1 MDAANFAPLP
11 VSIASSNFHEQDPAP
26 LAKQNRRRRTGR
38 KPAAAPG
45 LPIDAALSGDPAQV
59 ADAIATVAFLAAQG
73 DKNAIERFVEQVAG
87 APLAPGIQPAG
98 QRIIARAFE
107 FGWLPTDIHEAAR
120 RRVDEFA
127 VGYLTDL
134 MAEHR
139 AGYPAESVDE
149 IWQAQL
155 DELRA
160 AVWWTSERSHVE
172 QWADRALLTAAEAIT
187 TALSALALLIQLPKL
202 EQILPLPGTGAR
214 TIPHHHVDEKT
225 LGRVRGLLAKAESTP
240 FAEEAETLS
249 AKAQELMTK
258 YAIDRALLDARRT
271 DPELPAA
278 RRIWLETPYTDAKA
292 LLIDMVIRAN
302 RARAIFVADWGFV
315 TVVGDETD
323 LDAVE
328 ILATSLLVQATRAM
342 IDNATTEESRSRH
355 YRKAFLTA
363 YASRIGELLTT
374 AAEATIADS
383 PDPTHLLPALA
394 SHQQRVDRAFDTY
407 FPTVRSRGI
416 TIRSAEGWTAGTEA
430 ADRAHF
436 DNP

>member
-1 MDAANFAPLP
+1 M
-11 VSIASSNFHEQDPAP
+11 
-26 LAKQNRRRRTGR
+26 AKQNRRRRTGR

-45 LPIDAALSGDPAQV
+45 LPVEEALSGDPAQV

-73 DKNAIERFVEQVAG
+73 NKNAIDRFVDQVTGAELAAG
-87 APLAPGIQPAG
+87 VQLAG
-98 QRIIARAFE
+98 QRIIARAFD
-107 FGWLPTDIHEAAR
+107 FGWLPADIHEAAR

-127 VGYLTDL
+127 TAYLTDL

-139 AGYPAESVDE
+139 AGFPAESVDE
-149 IWQAQL
+149 IWQSQL
-155 DELRA
+155 TELAA
-160 AVWWTSERSHVE
+160 AVWWTPAQPHLD
-172 QWADRALLTAAEAIT
+172 QWADRALLTPEEALT
-187 TALSALALLIQLPKL
+187 AALSAFALLIQLPKL
-202 EQILPLPGTGAR
+202 EQIAPLPGTR
-214 TIPHHHVDEKT
+214 RHTTHHHVDEKT
-225 LGRVRGLLAKAESTP
+225 LGRVRGLLAKAESTA

-258 YAIDRALLDARRT
+258 YAIDRALLHTEHT
-271 DPELPAA
+271 DPDLPAA

-292 LLIDMVIRAN
+292 LLIDMVTRAN

-315 TVVGDETD
+315 TVVGDDTD

-328 ILATSLLVQATRAM
+328 ILSTSLLVQATRAM
-342 IDNATTEESRSRH
+342 IDNATTEESRTRH

-363 YASRIGELLTT
+363 YATRIGELLTK
-374 AAEATIADS
+374 AAEATIADA
-383 PDPTHLLPALA
+383 PNRLLPVLA
-394 SHQQRVDRAFDTY
+394 SHQQRVDQAFNTY

-430 ADRAHF
+430 ADQARF

>member
-1 MDAANFAPLP
+1 MNR
-11 VSIASSNFHEQDPAP
+11 IA

-38 KPAAAPG
+38 TPTTAG
-45 LPIDAALSGDPAQV
+45 LPVDAALSGDPAQV

-73 DKNAIERFVEQVAG
+73 DRNAIVRFVDQVKDADLSAG
-87 APLAPGIQPAG
+87 VQLAG
-98 QRIIARAFE
+98 QRIIARAFD
-107 FGWLPTDIHEAAR
+107 FGWLPTDVHQAAR

-127 VGYLTDL
+127 TAYLTDL

-139 AGYPAESVDE
+139 ADFPTESVDE
-149 IWQAQL
+149 IWQSQL
-155 DELRA
+155 TELDA
-160 AVWWTSERSHVE
+160 TVWWTRAHPHLR
-172 QWADRALLTAAEAIT
+172 QWADRALLTAEEAL
-187 TALSALALLIQLPKL
+187 TAAMSALALLIQLPKL
-202 EQILPLPGTGAR
+202 EQITPLPGTHRR
-214 TIPHHHVDEKT
+214 TTHQHVDEKT
-225 LGRVRGLLAKAESTP
+225 LGRVRGLLAKAESTS

-258 YAIDRALLDARRT
+258 YAIDRALLHTELT
-271 DPELPAA
+271 DPDLPAA

-292 LLIDMVIRAN
+292 LLIDMVTRAN

-315 TVVGDETD
+315 TIVGDDPD

-342 IDNATTEESRSRH
+342 IDNATTEDSRSRH

-363 YASRIGELLTT
+363 YATRIGELLTEAT
-374 AAEATIADS
+374 EATIADA
-383 PDPTHLLPALA
+383 PPQLLPVLA
-394 SHQQRVDRAFDTY
+394 SHRQRVDKAFDTY

-430 ADRAHF
+430 ADQAHF
-436 DNP
+436 GSN

>member
-1 MDAANFAPLP
+1 M
-11 VSIASSNFHEQDPAP
+11 
-26 LAKQNRRRRTGR
+26 AKQNRRHRTGR
-38 KPAAAPG
+38 KPAAAPE
-45 LPIDAALSGDPAQV
+45 LPVDAARSGDLTQV
-59 ADAIATVAFLAAQG
+59 ADAIATVAFLAARG

-87 APLAPGIQPAG
+87 TELAPGIRSAG

-127 VGYLTDL
+127 IAYLTDL
-134 MAEHR
+134 MAEYR
-139 AGYPAESVDE
+139 AGFPAESVDE
-149 IWQAQL
+149 IWQSQL
-155 DELRA
+155 DELDA
-160 AVWWTSERSHVE
+160 TVWWTSERPHLE
-172 QWADRALLTAAEAIT
+172 QWADRALLTAEEALT
-187 TALSALALLIQLPKL
+187 TAIGALALLIQLPQL
-202 EQILPLPGTGAR
+202 ERIAPLPGTRRR
-214 TIPHHHVDEKT
+214 TTHHHVDEKT
-225 LGRVRGLLAKAESTP
+225 LGRVRGLLAKAESTS

-258 YAIDRALLDARRT
+258 YAIDRALLDTRGS
-271 DPELPAA
+271 DPDLPAA

-292 LLIDMVIRAN
+292 LLIDMVTRAN
-302 RARAIFVADWGFV
+302 RSRAIFVADWGFV
-315 TVVGDETD
+315 TVVGDDTD

-328 ILATSLLVQATRAM
+328 ILSTSLLVQATRTM
-342 IDNATTEESRSRH
+342 IDNATTEEARSRH

-363 YASRIGELLTT
+363 YATRIGELLTR

-394 SHQQRVDRAFDTY
+394 SHRQRVDKAFDTY
-407 FPTVRSRGI
+407 FPTARSRGI

-436 DNP
+436 DNH

>member
-1 MDAANFAPLP
+1 M
-11 VSIASSNFHEQDPAP
+11 
-26 LAKQNRRRRTGR
+26 AKQNRRRRTGR

-45 LPIDAALSGDPAQV
+45 LPVEQALSGDPSQV

-73 DKNAIERFVEQVAG
+73 DKNAIERFVEQVSDADLSPG
-87 APLAPGIQPAG
+87 LQLAA
-98 QRIIARAFE
+98 QRIIARAFD

-127 VGYLTDL
+127 TAYLTDL

-139 AGYPAESVDE
+139 ADFPTESVDE
-149 IWQAQL
+149 IWQSQLTELDAQ
-155 DELRA
+155 
-160 AVWWTSERSHVE
+160 VWWALDRPHLP
-172 QWADRALLTAAEAIT
+172 QWADRTLLTADEALT
-187 TALSALALLIQLPKL
+187 AALSALSLLIQLPKL
-202 EQILPLPGTGAR
+202 EQIAPLPGTR
-214 TIPHHHVDEKT
+214 THTTHHHVDEKT
-225 LGRVRGLLAKAESTP
+225 LGRVRGLLAKAESTS

-258 YAIDRALLDARRT
+258 YAIDRALLDSQRT
-271 DPELPAA
+271 DPDLPAA

-292 LLIDMVIRAN
+292 LLIDMVTRAN

-315 TVVGDETD
+315 TVVGDDTD

-328 ILATSLLVQATRAM
+328 ILSTSLLVQATRAM

-363 YASRIGELLTT
+363 YASRIGELLTK
-374 AAEATIADS
+374 AAEETIAHA
-383 PDPTHLLPALA
+383 PTHLLPVLA
-394 SHQQRVDRAFDTY
+394 SHQHRVDQAFDTY
-407 FPTVRSRGI
+407 FPTVRTRGI

-430 ADRAHF
+430 ADRARF
-436 DNP
+436 DNL

>member
-1 MDAANFAPLP
+1 M
-11 VSIASSNFHEQDPAP
+11 
-26 LAKQNRRRRTGR
+26 AKQNRRRRTGR

-45 LPIDAALSGDPAQV
+45 LPVDAALSGDVAQV

-73 DKNAIERFVEQVAG
+73 DKNAIARFVEQVAG
-87 APLAPGIQPAG
+87 AELAAGIQQAA
-98 QRIIARAFE
+98 QRIIARTFE

-127 VGYLTDL
+127 TGYLTDL
-134 MAEHR
+134 MAEHV
-139 AGYPAESVDE
+139 AEFPTGSVDE
-149 IWQAQL
+149 IWQSQL
-155 DELRA
+155 GELA
-160 AVWWTSERSHVE
+160 ATVWWTADRAHLD
-172 QWADRALLTAAEAIT
+172 QWADRQLLTAEEALT
-187 TALSALALLIQLPKL
+187 AALSALTLLIQLPKL
-202 EQILPLPGTGAR
+202 EQILPLPGAHGQST
-214 TIPHHHVDEKT
+214 THHHVDEKT
-225 LGRVRGLLAKAESTP
+225 LGRVRGLLAKAESTS

-258 YAIDRALLDARRT
+258 YAIDRALLDAQRA
-271 DPELPAA
+271 DPDLPAA

-292 LLIDMVIRAN
+292 LLIDMVTRAN
-302 RARAIFVADWGFV
+302 RSRAIFVAEWGFV
-315 TVVGDETD
+315 TIVGDDPD

-328 ILATSLLVQATRAM
+328 ILSTSLLVQATRTM

-355 YRKAFLTA
+355 YRKAYLTA
-363 YASRIGELLTT
+363 YATRIGERLAK

-394 SHQQRVDRAFDTY
+394 NHQQRVDKAFDTY
-407 FPTVRSRGI
+407 FPTARTRGI

-430 ADRAHF
+430 ADRVHF

>member
-1 MDAANFAPLP
+1 
-11 VSIASSNFHEQDPAP
+11 

-45 LPIDAALSGDPAQV
+45 LPIDAAWSGDRSQV

-73 DKNAIERFVEQVAG
+73 DKHAIGRFVEQVTGAEPAAG
-87 APLAPGIQPAG
+87 VQLAAA
-98 QRIIARAFE
+98 RIIGRAFE
-107 FGWLPTDIHEAAR
+107 FGWLPRDVHEAAR

-127 VGYLTDL
+127 VSYLTDL

-139 AGYPAESVDE
+139 SDFPAETVDE
-149 IWQAQL
+149 IWQSQL
-155 DELRA
+155 DELSA
-160 AVWWTSERSHVE
+160 TVWWTSERPHLD
-172 QWADRALLTAAEAIT
+172 QWADRALLTREEALT
-187 TALSALALLIQLPKL
+187 SALTALALLVQLPKL
-202 EQILPLPGTGAR
+202 ERIVALPGTRRQSA
-214 TIPHHHVDEKT
+214 THHHVDAKT
-225 LGRVRGLLAKAESTP
+225 LGRVRGLLAKAESTS

-258 YAIDRALLDARRT
+258 YAIDRALLDAQRT
-271 DPELPAA
+271 DPDLPAA
-278 RRIWLETPYTDAKA
+278 RRVWLETPYTDAKA
-292 LLIDMVIRAN
+292 LLVDMVTRAN

-315 TVVGDETD
+315 TIVGDDPD

-328 ILATSLLVQATRAM
+328 ILSTSLLVQATRTM

-355 YRKAFLTA
+355 YRKTYLTA
-363 YASRIGELLTT
+363 YATRVGERLAE
-374 AAEATIADS
+374 AAAATIADS
-383 PDPTHLLPALA
+383 PDPTRLLPALA
-394 SHQQRVDRAFDTY
+394 THQQRVDKAFDTY
-407 FPTVRSRGI
+407 FPTARTRGI

>member
-1 MDAANFAPLP
+1 M
-11 VSIASSNFHEQDPAP
+11 
-26 LAKQNRRRRTGR
+26 AKQNRRRRTGR

-45 LPIDAALSGDPAQV
+45 LPIDAALSGDRSQV

-73 DKNAIERFVEQVAG
+73 DKNAIGRFAGHVAG
-87 APLAPGIQPAG
+87 AEPGPGVQLAAA
-98 QRIIARAFE
+98 RIILRAFE
-107 FGWLPTDIHEAAR
+107 FGWLPRDVHEAAR

-127 VGYLTDL
+127 VSYLTDL
-134 MAEHR
+134 MADHR
-139 AGYPAESVDE
+139 ADFPADSVDE
-149 IWQAQL
+149 IWQSQL
-155 DELRA
+155 DALGA
-160 AVWWTSERSHVE
+160 TVWWSTERPHLD
-172 QWADRALLTAAEAIT
+172 QWADRALLTGEEALT
-187 TALSALALLIQLPKL
+187 CALTALALLIQLPKL
-202 EQILPLPGTGAR
+202 EQIVALPGTHGLTAR
-214 TIPHHHVDEKT
+214 HHHVDERT
-225 LGRVRGLLAKAESTP
+225 LGRVRGLLAKAESTS

-258 YAIDRALLDARRT
+258 YAIDRALLDAQRT
-271 DPELPAA
+271 DPDLPAA

-292 LLIDMVIRAN
+292 LLIDMVTRAN

-315 TVVGDETD
+315 TIVGDDPD

-328 ILATSLLVQATRAM
+328 ILSTSLLVQATRTM

-363 YASRIGELLTT
+363 YAIRVGERLAE
-374 AAEATIADS
+374 AAAATIADS
-383 PDPTHLLPALA
+383 PDPTRLLPALA

-407 FPTVRSRGI
+407 FPTARTRGI

-430 ADRAHF
+430 ADRAYF